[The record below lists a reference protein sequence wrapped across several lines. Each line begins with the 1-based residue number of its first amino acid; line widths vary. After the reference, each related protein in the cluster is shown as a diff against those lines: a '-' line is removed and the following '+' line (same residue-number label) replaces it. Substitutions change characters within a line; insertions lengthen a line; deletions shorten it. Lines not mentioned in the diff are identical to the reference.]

1 MLLLDWV
8 FIATLSSAILFA
20 LFSLFCFF
28 RLFQIRKQL
37 NQLSR
42 IRSKNTRKRKKIRRK
57 IKKTT
62 VKLKKQRRNL
72 LVFSILAICL
82 CATAFYSRY
91 YQATNLGEQ
100 DSDGIVQG
108 YYLLNETVN
117 QINQLSENNNSEKV
131 ENNLRELA
139 AKLSSF
145 GMRGAD
151 GRLTSEGQRLLSRYY
166 NQMKELGLNLNN
178 QSSEM
183 VDNPEKR
190 EEYISVI
197 QKTQATQKKIIE
209 YFKVN
214 EQALQQKK

>member
-20 LFSLFCFF
+20 LFSLFWLF
-28 RLFQIRKQL
+28 RLFQTRQHL
-37 NQLSR
+37 GELSHVKT
-42 IRSKNTRKRKKIRRK
+42 KNARKRKKIRRK

-62 VKLKKQRRNL
+62 VKRKKQRRNVIAC
-72 LVFSILAICL
+72 LVLALCL

-91 YQATNLGEQ
+91 YQATNLGER

-108 YYLLNETVN
+108 YYLLNETIN
-117 QINQLSENNNSEKV
+117 QINRLSENNNSEKA

-151 GRLTSEGQRLLSRYY
+151 GRLTTEGQRLLSRYY
-166 NQMKELGLNLNN
+166 NQVKELGLNLNN

-183 VDNPEKR
+183 IENPQTR
-190 EEYISVI
+190 EEYIQVI
-197 QKTQATQKKIIE
+197 QKTQVTQKKIID